1 MTEKGREAKFGEQD
15 VKADHLEVC
24 GHAASFIETDNM
36 FRSSELDSR
45 SVMLAM

>member
-24 GHAASFIETDNM
+24 GHAASFIEQIICSDHQ
-36 FRSSELDSR
+36 SWILDLSC
-45 SVMLAM
+45 